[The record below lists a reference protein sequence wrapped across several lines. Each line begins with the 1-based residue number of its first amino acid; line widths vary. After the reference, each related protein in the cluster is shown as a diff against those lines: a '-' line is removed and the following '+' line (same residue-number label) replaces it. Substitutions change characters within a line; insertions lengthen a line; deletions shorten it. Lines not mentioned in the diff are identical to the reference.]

1 MPVQNTS
8 TMTPTTTHERTT
20 KHRIRLQIGDGRG
33 RPPAAIAQF
42 LTVVERLNSRGV
54 APTLADLRE
63 LVPGPNWNGFASR
76 ITELHRAGLI
86 AYVPGPRPPYR
97 NAFVVCLYFDDFRI
111 KRSADHQQR
120 LAKFHELI
128 RRAKRATT
136 PTQAAK

>member
-1 MPVQNTS
+1 MAVQKHVRHDCV
-8 TMTPTTTHERTT
+8 TPQERTT
-20 KHRIRLQIGDGRG
+20 KHRIHLQIGDGRG

-63 LVPGPNWNGFASR
+63 LAPGPNWDGLASR
-76 ITELHRAGLI
+76 ISELHRVGLI

-111 KRSADHQQR
+111 KRSGDHQQR

-128 RRAKRATT
+128 RRAKRAIS
-136 PTQAAK
+136 